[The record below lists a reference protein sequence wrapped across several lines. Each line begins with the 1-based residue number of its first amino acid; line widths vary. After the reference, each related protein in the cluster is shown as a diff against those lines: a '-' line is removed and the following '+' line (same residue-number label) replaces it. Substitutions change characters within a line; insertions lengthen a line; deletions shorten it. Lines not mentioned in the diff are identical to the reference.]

1 MFVPPRLGSGYKSG
15 LSYNKEMQKCP
26 KCQQTTRQNRAGRT
40 EAGSQRYR
48 CMHCGSKYTPEPKK
62 QGYPDEVRKKA
73 LEMYI
78 DGINLRRIGRH
89 LGLHHQTV
97 ANWAKAYAA
106 ELPETPMPE
115 EVKDAEMDELFTFIG
130 DKKTGSTFSPS

>member
-1 MFVPPRLGSGYKSG
+1 
-15 LSYNKEMQKCP
+15 
-26 KCQQTTRQNRAGRT
+26 
-40 EAGSQRYR
+40 
-48 CMHCGSKYTPEPKK
+48 MHCGSKYTPEPKK